1 VQNKNNK
8 AIPVPA
14 AQKLEKLVIASEAK
28 QSPRQHLSV
37 PRGLLRRFTP
47 RNDMLGRFLSG
58 VLPYCFKGT
67 IAILFLIFILV
78 CGLGVEFGWAEEPV
92 SMAPFIEGQERVCLD
107 CHRRPNIQ
115 SNEGAFASQTLC
127 FECHGREGIK
137 RKWGEAVI
145 SLKVTPESFAGSRH
159 RVVACIACHLDVAR
173 SPHRTRVGAQCL
185 SCHTVHGEGTAHD
198 PHLRVSCQAC
208 HRQSSEVTLNKT
220 TDRVVLSRLN
230 DRGVPLVLTDHRLPD
245 TRDQAFCQ
253 RCHRPG
259 NTVGAAAAVLP
270 AKSILCLP
278 CHYAPIAVGHSL
290 FWAALVFFG
299 LGLLLTGMFWLG
311 GSVQGEEKS
320 VHRKI
325 ALGSEAAWSA
335 LFSRQLWAILKTFFF
350 DVLLQ
355 RRILQESVQRWSIH
369 SLIYYAILLRFG
381 LALFTH
387 FSYFFKPGGA
397 LAYALID
404 KNHPFVA
411 LTNDLLGLMI
421 LLGLVSA
428 VIQRYIVKPAHGISE
443 WKDNWALVILGGL
456 VIVGFSLEGA
466 RILVTQV
473 PTEKAAYSFVGYLL
487 SRFFAVFPADWPTIY
502 VYFWYAH
509 AVLGALL
516 VAYLPF
522 GKLKHIFVT
531 PLSLVSQYKKKD

>member
-1 VQNKNNK
+1 MQNKRIK
-8 AIPVPA
+8 I
-14 AQKLEKLVIASEAK
+14 
-28 QSPRQHLSV
+28 
-37 PRGLLRRFTP
+37 LL
-47 RNDMLGRFLSG
+47 
-58 VLPYCFKGT
+58 
-67 IAILFLIFILV
+67 LFLILAALLA
-78 CGLGVEFGWAEEPV
+78 GGPGVDFALAAEPV
-92 SMAPFIEGQERVCLD
+92 SMPLMFDGKERVCLD

-115 SNEGAFASQTLC
+115 SNEGTFTSQALC

-137 RKWGEAVI
+137 RKWGETAV

-159 RVVACIACHLDVAR
+159 QVVACIACHVDVAR

-208 HRQSSEVTLNKT
+208 HRQSSAVTLNKT
-220 TDRVVLSRLN
+220 TDRVVLSRLS
-230 DRGVPLVLTDHRLPD
+230 DRGLPLALTDHRLPD
-245 TRDQAFCQ
+245 TGDKEFCQ
-253 RCHRPG
+253 RCHVPG
-259 NTVGAAAAVLP
+259 NKVGAAAAVLP
-270 AKSILCLP
+270 AKSLLCLP
-278 CHYAPIAVGHSL
+278 CHYAPIAVGHGM
-290 FWAALVFFG
+290 FWTALAVFA
-299 LGLLLTGMFWLG
+299 LGFLLTGMFWLR

-325 ALGSEAAWSA
+325 TLGSEAAWTA
-335 LFSRQLWAILKTFFF
+335 LFSRQFWPMLKTFFF

-355 RRILQESVQRWSIH
+355 RRILQESVQRWFIH

-381 LALFTH
+381 LALFSH
-387 FSYFFKPGGA
+387 FAYFFKPGGA

-411 LTNDLLGLMI
+411 LTNDLLGLFI
-421 LLGLVSA
+421 VLGLA
-428 VIQRYIVKPAHGISE
+428 AAIIQRFVVKPPHVVSE
-443 WKDNWALVILGGL
+443 WKDNWALAIIGAL
-456 VIVGFSLEGA
+456 VLVGFMLEGV

-473 PTEKAAYSFVGYLL
+473 PAEKAAYSFVGYLL
-487 SRFFAVFPADWPTIY
+487 SLLFAVFPADWSIIY
-502 VYFWYAH
+502 VYLWYAH

>member
-1 VQNKNNK
+1 MQNKRIK
-8 AIPVPA
+8 I
-14 AQKLEKLVIASEAK
+14 
-28 QSPRQHLSV
+28 
-37 PRGLLRRFTP
+37 LL
-47 RNDMLGRFLSG
+47 
-58 VLPYCFKGT
+58 
-67 IAILFLIFILV
+67 LFLILAALLAGGPNVDFA
-78 CGLGVEFGWAEEPV
+78 FAAEPATMPLMV
-92 SMAPFIEGQERVCLD
+92 DGKERVCLD

-127 FECHGREGIK
+127 FECHGRVGIK
-137 RKWGEAVI
+137 RKWGEADI

-159 RVVACIACHLDVAR
+159 RAVACIACHLDVAR

-185 SCHTVHGEGTAHD
+185 SCHTVHGEGTVHD

-278 CHYAPIAVGHSL
+278 CHYAPIAIGHSL
-290 FWAALVFFG
+290 FWSALVVFG

-335 LFSRQLWAILKTFFF
+335 LFSRQIWAILKTFFF

-411 LTNDLLGLMI
+411 LTNDLLGLFI
-421 LLGLVSA
+421 VLGLA
-428 VIQRYIVKPAHGISE
+428 AAIIQRFVVKPPHVVSE
-443 WKDNWALVILGGL
+443 WKDNWALTIIGAL
-456 VIVGFSLEGA
+456 VLVGFMLEGV

-473 PTEKAAYSFVGYLL
+473 PAEKAAYSFVGYLL
-487 SRFFAVFPADWPTIY
+487 SLLFAVFPSDWSIIY
-502 VYFWYAH
+502 VYLWYAH

>member
-1 VQNKNNK
+1 MGFFKQNSIIHNAERQGK
-8 AIPVPA
+8 AS
-14 AQKLEKLVIASEAK
+14 KSSFRRNL
-28 QSPRQHLSV
+28 PRQVVSRGPESRGNPPL
-37 PRGLLRRFTP
+37 GLL
-47 RNDMLGRFLSG
+47 LIG
-58 VLPYCFKGT
+58 V
-67 IAILFLIFILV
+67 ILAGIL
-78 CGLGVEFGWAEEPV
+78 CAGSGWAAEPV
-92 SMAPFIEGQERVCLD
+92 SMPLTVEGKERVCLD

-115 SNEGAFASQTLC
+115 SNEGAFTSQALC

-137 RKWGEAVI
+137 RKWGETAV
-145 SLKVTPESFAGSRH
+145 SLKVTPESFAGNRH
-159 RVVACIACHLDVAR
+159 RLVACIACHIDVAR

-208 HRQSSEVTLNKT
+208 HRQSPAVTLNKT

-230 DRGVPLVLTDHRLPD
+230 DQGAPLALTDHRLPD
-245 TRDQAFCQ
+245 TRDQKFCE
-253 RCHRPG
+253 RCHVPG
-259 NTVGAAAAVLP
+259 NKVGAAAAVLP
-270 AKSILCLP
+270 AKSLLCLP

-290 FWAALVFFG
+290 FWAALVVFG
-299 LGLLLTGMFWLG
+299 LGLLLTGMFWIS

-325 ALGSEAAWSA
+325 ALGSEAAWSI
-335 LFSRQLWAILKTFFF
+335 LFSRQCWTILKTFFL

-355 RRILQESVQRWSIH
+355 RRILQESVRRWFLH
-369 SLIYYAILLRFG
+369 SLIYYAILFRFG

-387 FSYFFKPGGA
+387 FAYFFKPGGA

-411 LTNDLLGLMI
+411 LTNDLLGLFI
-421 LLGLVSA
+421 VLGLA
-428 VIQRYIVKPAHGISE
+428 AALFQRFVVKPPHVVSE
-443 WKDNWALVILGGL
+443 WKDNWALAIIGAL
-456 VIVGFSLEGA
+456 VLMGFLLEGA

-473 PTEKAAYSFVGYLL
+473 PAEKAAYSFVGYLL
-487 SRFFAVFPADWPTIY
+487 SLLLAVFPADWPILY